1 MIQMDAES
9 KKTIET
15 FLAEYDTLLIA
26 TERDHQPYTTGAF
39 FAEELID
46 SEFNLYFTFIVTSR
60 KLANLID
67 NPKVGIFIGP
77 RQPTIWLEGTGLAR
91 VLEDEQDVERAKHL
105 VMNKSEMAAGFI
117 ATVPIKAVKVQV
129 NWARI
134 TDLRAG
140 YAVTEVQAGARERP
154 AEARGAAPG
163 AAQRSGSKTG
173 EGITA

>member
-1 MIQMDAES
+1 MIQMDAAS
-9 KKTIET
+9 RKTIAA

-39 FAEELID
+39 FAEELTD
-46 SEFNLYFTFIVTSR
+46 SGEFNLYFTFIVTSR

-77 RQPTIWLEGTGLAR
+77 RQPTVWLEGTGVAQ
-91 VLEDEQDVERAKHL
+91 VLEDEQAFERAKQL
-105 VMNKSEMAAGFI
+105 VMKKSEMAAGFI
-117 ATVPIKAVKVQV
+117 AMVPIKAVKVQV

-140 YAVTEVQAGARERP
+140 YAVTEVQAGEEVKA
-154 AEARGAAPG
+154 
-163 AAQRSGSKTG
+163 
-173 EGITA
+173 